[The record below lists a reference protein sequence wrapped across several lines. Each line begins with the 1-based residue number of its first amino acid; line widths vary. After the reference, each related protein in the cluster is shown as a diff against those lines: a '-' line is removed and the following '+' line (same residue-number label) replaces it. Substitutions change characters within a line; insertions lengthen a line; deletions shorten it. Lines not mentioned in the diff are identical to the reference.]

1 MLHVILVV
9 SRGLPQVDVEH
20 VGTDH
25 FSKASEGLLSPDD
38 GHHLVLE
45 AGAISQEKISS
56 RRVGIYH
63 EQFLLLPQAAV
74 VSALGFLN
82 SVDLLIQLF
91 FRGEGCT
98 LDPLKIII

>member
-1 MLHVILVV
+1 V
-9 SRGLPQVDVEH
+9 SGGLPQVDVEH
-20 VGTDH
+20 IGTDH
-25 FSKASEGLLSPDD
+25 FIKASEDLLPPDD

-56 RRVGIYH
+56 RRVWINH

-91 FRGEGCT
+91 FCGEGCT
-98 LDPLKIII
+98 LDPLKIVI